1 MKNVFFKL
9 NKNSWVD
16 FSSTMSSLTCSNYS
30 DKAIVVRG
38 SDMNSYEEELQQLGG
53 KYNAMLKGGGGWI
66 FSKQKEAKV
75 RAFISEMSQGDSSDP
90 SGPTS
95 SVGPSSRDL
104 LEQIKARYAS
114 VNHSERL
121 RFLIEVTTLL
131 AKEVEV
137 VKARLSEKTPR
148 SEATRLLKPKPKVE
162 AIVEDASEDEEP
174 LPRKRLL

>member
-1 MKNVFFKL
+1 LKNVFFKL

-38 SDMNSYEEELQQLGG
+38 SDMNSYEEELQKLGG

-66 FSKQKEAKV
+66 FSKQKESKV

-90 SGPTS
+90 VGSSGPTS

-114 VNHSERL
+114 VNHAERL

-137 VKARLSEKTPR
+137 VKARLGEK
-148 SEATRLLKPKPKVE
+148 TRLLKPKPKVE
-162 AIVEDASEDEEP
+162 AVVEDASEDEEP